1 MLMKLELI
9 LSMIGLLLSFSS
21 VTFGVI
27 YTLKQVRNTSIL
39 ASNAALIQVE
49 KFLGD
54 VPSAL
59 RFHGIE
65 VEDLQNAGITAQ
77 EFVYLLTSCTGGAVY
92 YRTSFYRTNDG
103 PFEKGSYRYIMCL
116 QPSTR
121 KAWPLI
127 RKLTAD
133 HGLCDFCIAGHEE
146 ITSNSQAL
154 IEPTFNGSFLV
165 GQRT

>member
-1 MLMKLELI
+1 MKLELI
-9 LSMIGLLLSFSS
+9 LSMIALLLSFSS

-77 EFVYLLTSCTGGAVY
+77 EFVTYSQVVLVVLFITGPVFIEPMMGPLRRGVIDTSCAFSLQLERLGLL
-92 YRTSFYRTNDG
+92 
-103 PFEKGSYRYIMCL
+103 FES
-116 QPSTR
+116 
-121 KAWPLI
+121 
-127 RKLTAD
+127 
-133 HGLCDFCIAGHEE
+133 
-146 ITSNSQAL
+146 
-154 IEPTFNGSFLV
+154 
-165 GQRT
+165 